1 MLFCPDPA
9 VCIVSVGDG
18 GAAGVGGLKVSA
30 AGCILV
36 GGGVAVR
43 VGNGFNLSQAV
54 VGVAGGA
61 AVYVCLF
68 GQFPCAVV
76 PEGHGI
82 AVRVGDGGQV
92 PEGIIGIFLYCL
104 PFLNASSMEKS
115 LLKRHLY
122 HFCT

>member
-1 MLFCPDPA
+1 M
-9 VCIVSVGDG
+9 S
-18 GAAGVGGLKVSA
+18 
-30 AGCILV
+30 
-36 GGGVAVR
+36 
-43 VGNGFNLSQAV
+43 
-54 VGVAGGA
+54 
-61 AVYVCLF
+61 VCLF
-68 GQFPCAVV
+68 GQFPCIVV

-92 PEGIIGIFLYCL
+92 PEGVVGIFLYCL